1 MDVEKLVPYIRTQIE
16 GGVSR
21 EKIKIGIVKNS
32 DWTED
37 DVNKVFDIID
47 GVKISATND
56 KEDVFKNLIKALVV
70 VIFVIG
76 GVYFFEKNSSDNK
89 NHVFST
95 TFEKGTR
102 IETDAFVITLPK
114 SFDDLPK
121 IPGLEENV
129 VKSGAKYVDGCWV
142 DSNSEAVDVDLTC
155 LRKGVTNEVVFSLS
169 RIRSKAIMDKA
180 TQKKYFEMSSKLIEG
195 EKELGKFMGYQ
206 SVKITHDDTTLIVFI
221 RNDGEYDRIYQVSF
235 SGDVSDA
242 VTLWPDI
249 QQAMQTVEFKD

>member
-16 GGVSR
+16 SGVSR
-21 EKIKIGIVKNS
+21 EEIKIAIVRNS
-32 DWTED
+32 DWNEN
-37 DVNKVFDIID
+37 DVNEAFYIID
-47 GVKISATND
+47 GVKMSSAND
-56 KEDVFKNLIKALVV
+56 KEVVFRNLIKALVV
-70 VIFVIG
+70 VILVIG
-76 GVYFFEKNSSDNK
+76 GVYLFEKNSSDNK
-89 NHVFST
+89 DQVFST

-102 IETDAFVITLPK
+102 IETDAFTITLPK

-121 IPGLEENV
+121 IPGLEEEV
-129 VKSGAKYVDGCWV
+129 IKSGAKYVDGCWV
-142 DSNSEAVDVDLTC
+142 DSNSEAADVDLTC
-155 LRKGVTNEVVFSLS
+155 LRKGVTNEAVFSLS

-221 RNDGEYDRIYQVSF
+221 RNDGAYDRIFQMSF
-235 SGDVSDA
+235 SGDISDT
-242 VTLWPDI
+242 VNLWPDI